1 MVRQT
6 KKYTSELLEAK
17 STMARLARADAAV
30 HTAEYFQNQWDRQRA
45 LQLKAINVKAKE
57 KRERLAVLLT
67 LEEDLLE
74 AR

>member
-17 STMARLARADAAV
+17 STMARLARADAV

-45 LQLKAINVKAKE
+45 LQLKATNVKAKGE
-57 KRERLAVLLT
+57 T
-67 LEEDLLE
+67 
-74 AR
+74 